1 MDQDLR
7 ELFALRWEERNRIL
21 GEEFLRVKNE
31 MNARGVLHSSMTI
44 QRAHKVMVNEFEAER
59 KLISA
64 TIIDFVGNSQRV
76 TSTSKFKDVAQE
88 ELVNRKSALENLFLS
103 AFKNIESRL
112 QTSSMT
118 SPFVNLNDSFPLAQ
132 KELSIELHNA
142 VVAYNKSFGSNLTD
156 QLRNRFLNHP
166 ILAVVVLSV
175 AGATFIFGLFK
186 MLGLVNFG
194 Q

>member
-7 ELFALRWEERNRIL
+7 ELFDLRWKERDRIL

-76 TSTSKFKDVAQE
+76 TSTSKFQGFVQD
-88 ELVNRKSALENLFLS
+88 ELANRKSALENLFLS
-103 AFKNIESRL
+103 AFTNIESEL

-118 SPFVNLNDSFPLAQ
+118 SHFVSLNDAFPLAQ
-132 KELSIELHNA
+132 KELTIELNNA
-142 VVAYNKSFGSNLTD
+142 VVAYNKLFGSNLTD

-175 AGATFIFGLFK
+175 AGATFILSLLK
-186 MLGLVNFG
+186 MLGLVSFG